1 MFTGY
6 NYTLAHRIG
15 ALKIIQL
22 PKNKRIFKP

>member
-1 MFTGY
+1 MLTVY

-22 PKNKRIFKP
+22 PKNK